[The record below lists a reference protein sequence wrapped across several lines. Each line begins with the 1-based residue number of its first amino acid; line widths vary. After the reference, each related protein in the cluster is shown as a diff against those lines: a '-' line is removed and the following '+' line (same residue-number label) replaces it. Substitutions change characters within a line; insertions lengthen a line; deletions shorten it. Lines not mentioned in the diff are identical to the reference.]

1 MFFNRSKA
9 KTNRFSTFEPR
20 SVEAETIKRW
30 KEIASRKYP
39 AEGPTE
45 AEEPLSDWRVDDSCR
60 LTTLRL
66 EEEIS
71 PPPPFALTEQDVVI
85 SDEEAQADNEVQQ
98 LETLLDAEPEFDFN
112 YEDSDFCQ
120 DKRGLENT
128 QQVLVEESS
137 EVPQKVTSEVMTCD
151 FSLGAEQDLKRRFG
165 SDIRSALGPGTVIEG
180 TFRFDSPVCIDGTL
194 SGEVLSSSALIVGE
208 QAEVDAK
215 IKVGSLIILGR
226 VRGDIEASDLVEIRA
241 NGCLEGDIITK
252 RLVIEDGATFSG
264 TCNMPEI

>member
-20 SVEAETIKRW
+20 SIEAETIKRW

-39 AEGPTE
+39 AEGPSQVE
-45 AEEPLSDWRVDDSCR
+45 VAHSDWKVDDSRR

-71 PPPPFALTEQDVVI
+71 PPPPFRLTEEDVVA
-85 SDEEAQADNEVQQ
+85 SNDEAEADNEVRQM
-98 LETLLDAEPEFDFN
+98 ETFLDTDNGFDFN
-112 YEDSDFCQ
+112 YEESDFCQ
-120 DKRGLENT
+120 GKRWLNST
-128 QQVLVEESS
+128 QQVMVEKFAEA
-137 EVPQKVTSEVMTCD
+137 PQKEISEVMTCD
-151 FSLGAEQDLKRRFG
+151 FSLGAEEDLKRRFG

-180 TFRFDSPVCIDGTL
+180 TFRFDSTVCIHGTL
-194 SGEVLSSSALIVGE
+194 SGDVASSSALIVGE

-226 VRGDIEASDLVEIRA
+226 VRGDIEADDLVEIRA

-264 TCNMPEI
+264 TCNMPE